1 MILQSVSPFHHLQS
15 LICSC
20 DVSCSCI
27 DIDINTMKQYKIAR
41 CILQKYIYIHG
52 YTIIAIALLQGLVR
66 LIPLPALSLNNRS
79 KLFGR
84 YNGHIELPNELSGPP
99 FSLGCSFTSHLC
111 ILVLVVQG
119 THISETKTNKF
130 KFESTI
136 DRKLYILGW
145 LFDERV
151 VC

>member
-1 MILQSVSPFHHLQS
+1 MYSAEVHIHTW
-15 LICSC
+15 
-20 DVSCSCI
+20 I
-27 DIDINTMKQYKIAR
+27 DD
-41 CILQKYIYIHG
+41 
-52 YTIIAIALLQGLVR
+52 YTIIAIALLKVLVR

-99 FSLGCSFTSHLC
+99 FSLGCGFTSHLC

-119 THISETKTNKF
+119 THISETNTNKF
-130 KFESTI
+130 KFKSTI
-136 DRKLYILGW
+136 DRNLNILGW